1 MGYLCPV
8 GVACLEIA
16 LLVAPPGAV
25 RLALQLFGRLVCAF
39 AHGWDKMEVAAYA
52 GGVVKKLISFVVTTL
67 LMCFTLFP
75 PQAAAQDAPARV
87 TIIYDAFGKPS
98 NLARGW
104 GFSALI
110 EYGGKRILFDTGGRY
125 RAFAENAGKLGIN
138 LKSLDF
144 VVISHRHGDHT
155 SGLAY
160 VLQQNPNVKIYAPS
174 ETGSFGTPVMP
185 PTTKLLERRVA
196 DAPDDSHYFDGN
208 YPDKYAVD
216 SPWPGANISVVDKP
230 FEVMPGFF
238 LFRTVSEK
246 KGTLELNELSMAI
259 KTPKGLVVVVGCSH
273 PGIEKILAAAV
284 QIDSNLYS
292 VVGGLHLVDVS
303 DQEVIQIVENFQ
315 QKWKIQR
322 VAAGHCSGEFAQAEF
337 KRQFGIRHDHSGVGE
352 IIALPR

>member
-39 AHGWDKMEVAAYA
+39 AHGWDKMEVAAYT

-160 VLQQNPNVKIYAPS
+160 VLQQNPNVKVYAPS

-337 KRQFGIRHDHSGVGE
+337 KKQFGIRHDHSGVGE